1 MEVRY
6 GCNPRDF
13 KKYNTKEIRDEFLVE
28 KIFEEDKILLNYSH
42 IDRIIFGG
50 AMPKN
55 TDLILDEAI
64 DVKKELGMNYFLE
77 SRELGIINIGAKGRI
92 IVDDE
97 EYELDNLNALYI
109 GKGHQKIVF
118 KNIDGAKFYL
128 ASAPAHE
135 EKKTVLINMNNAKK
149 VPCGDSSTSNKRV
162 INQLIHS
169 SIVDTCQLMMG
180 CTELKDG
187 SVWNTMPAHTHER
200 RMEVYFY
207 FDIDSDNVVM
217 HFMGEPEETR
227 HVVMKNEQ
235 AIISPSWS
243 IHSGCG
249 TSSYK
254 FIWAMVGEN
263 KVFEDMDDLKIT
275 DLK

>member
-1 MEVRY
+1 MKVRY
-6 GCNPRDF
+6 GANPQDF
-13 KKYNTKEIRDEFLVE
+13 KKYDTKQIREEFLVE
-28 KIFEEDKILLNYSH
+28 DIFKEDEINLTYSH

-50 AMPKN
+50 AQPK
-55 TDLILDEAI
+55 TKELILDEAV

-77 SRELGIINIGAKGRI
+77 SREMGIINIGSKGKI

-97 EYELDNLNALYI
+97 EFELDNLNALYI
-109 GKGHQKIVF
+109 GKGHKNVVF
-118 KNIDGAKFYL
+118 IAIEEPKFYI

-135 EKKTVLINMNNAKK
+135 TKDTVLINMDNAKK
-149 VPCGDSSTSNKRV
+149 VPCGDSATSNKRV
-162 INQLIHS
+162 INQLIHP

-180 CTELKDG
+180 CTELQDG

-207 FDIDSDNVVM
+207 FGLDDNNVVM
-217 HFMGEPEETR
+217 HYMGQPDETR
-227 HVVMKNEQ
+227 HIVMKNES
-235 AIISPSWS
+235 AVISPSWS
-243 IHSGCG
+243 IHAGSG

-263 KVFEDMDDLKIT
+263 KVFEDMDNLAIT

>member
-1 MEVRY
+1 MQVRY
-6 GCNPRDF
+6 GANPKDF
-13 KKYNTKEIRDEFLVE
+13 KKYNTKEIREEFLIE
-28 KIFEEDKILLNYSH
+28 NIFKEDEINLTYSH

-50 AMPKN
+50 AKPNNKELN
-55 TDLILDEAI
+55 LEEAI

-77 SRELGIINIGAKGRI
+77 ARELGIINIGSKGMV

-97 EYELDNLNALYI
+97 EYELDNLNALYV
-109 GKGHQKIVF
+109 GKGHKKVTF
-118 KNIDGAKFYL
+118 KAIENPKFYL

-135 EKKTVLINMNNAKK
+135 VKKTVLINMDNAKK
-149 VPCGDSSTSNKRV
+149 VPCGDSLTSNKRV
-162 INQLIHS
+162 INQLIHP

-180 CTELKDG
+180 CTELQDG

-207 FDIDSDNVVM
+207 FDLDNDNVVM
-217 HFMGEPEETR
+217 HYMGEKDETR
-227 HVVMKNEQ
+227 HIVMKNES
-235 AIISPSWS
+235 AVISPSWS
-243 IHSGCG
+243 IHAGSG

-263 KVFEDMDDLKIT
+263 KVFEDMDNIDIKDLK
-275 DLK
+275 

>member
-1 MEVRY
+1 
-6 GCNPRDF
+6 
-13 KKYNTKEIRDEFLVE
+13 
-28 KIFEEDKILLNYSH
+28 
-42 IDRIIFGG
+42 
-50 AMPKN
+50 
-55 TDLILDEAI
+55 
-64 DVKKELGMNYFLE
+64 
-77 SRELGIINIGAKGRI
+77 
-92 IVDDE
+92 
-97 EYELDNLNALYI
+97 
-109 GKGHQKIVF
+109 
-118 KNIDGAKFYL
+118 
-128 ASAPAHE
+128 
-135 EKKTVLINMNNAKK
+135 
-149 VPCGDSSTSNKRV
+149 
-162 INQLIHS
+162 
-169 SIVDTCQLMMG
+169 MMG

>member
-1 MEVRY
+1 MKVRY
-6 GCNPRDF
+6 GANPKDF
-13 KKYNTKEIRDEFLVE
+13 KHYTTKEIRKEFLVK
-28 KIFEEDKILLNYSH
+28 KIFSKDEILLTYSH

-50 AMPKN
+50 AMPISKP
-55 TDLILDEAI
+55 LVLDEAM

-77 SRELGIINIGAKGRI
+77 SRELGIINIGTKGKVV
-92 IVDDE
+92 VDDK
-97 EYELDNLNALYI
+97 EYVLDNLNALYV
-109 GKGHQKIVF
+109 GKNHKRIIF
-118 KNIDGAKFYL
+118 ENIENAKFYL

-135 EKKTVLINMNNAKK
+135 EKETVLINMENAKR
-149 VPCGDSSTSNKRV
+149 VPCGDGKTSNKRV

-207 FDIDSDNVVM
+207 FDLNDDNVVM
-217 HFMGEPEETR
+217 HYMGEPDETR
-227 HVVMKNEQ
+227 HIIMKNEQ
-235 AIISPSWS
+235 AVISPSWS
-243 IHSGCG
+243 IHAGCG

-254 FIWAMVGEN
+254 FIWTMVGEN
-263 KVFEDMDDLKIT
+263 KVFEDMDDLKIK

>member
-1 MEVRY
+1 
-6 GCNPRDF
+6 
-13 KKYNTKEIRDEFLVE
+13 
-28 KIFEEDKILLNYSH
+28 
-42 IDRIIFGG
+42 
-50 AMPKN
+50 
-55 TDLILDEAI
+55 
-64 DVKKELGMNYFLE
+64 
-77 SRELGIINIGAKGRI
+77 
-92 IVDDE
+92 
-97 EYELDNLNALYI
+97 
-109 GKGHQKIVF
+109 
-118 KNIDGAKFYL
+118 
-128 ASAPAHE
+128 
-135 EKKTVLINMNNAKK
+135 
-149 VPCGDSSTSNKRV
+149 
-162 INQLIHS
+162 
-169 SIVDTCQLMMG
+169 
-180 CTELKDG
+180 
-187 SVWNTMPAHTHER
+187 MPAHTHER